1 MKQSTRGNDVIRRQ
15 RSLYAFT
22 AVAALMFVAC
32 GGGGNSDSTTAPT
45 AGLTTEP
52 AASETTAASVDE
64 TTAASVDETTAATEP
79 AAPAGWTADTS
90 ACADPERAE
99 QPIES
104 AIKIG
109 SAMPLSGGPAAAFGP
124 VKDGF
129 QLYLDYADAQGL
141 LPGYTISADI
151 RDDQYDSTQTPG
163 VVDGLIDDG
172 VDIFAGIIGTPNNL
186 AVRDTLNEECIPQ
199 LLALTGSPAW
209 GDSTNYP
216 WLTGALIPYDT
227 EASIYATKLNELK
240 PGAKVALYYINNEF
254 GKAYIDEFK
263 KKADEFGFEIVDEQ
277 TVEPNDNNPPITQVG
292 SIAGKLPDAIVAIPL
307 GLQCPT
313 FLAELANAKAQA
325 AGWNPPVFVTNT
337 CASKLFFGLAGPAA
351 EGVYTSNNL
360 LDSNDPKNAAEPGI
374 KTFLDAYAAAGLTG
388 DPGVTEAGWSVGE
401 ATVNILNAALDS
413 GTLSRKSIIEAARN
427 LTFTP
432 SLGRPGVQYKMNGDE
447 DAFSYETLQV
457 LQWSVATQTFT
468 EIGEPITEYEH

>member
-1 MKQSTRGNDVIRRQ
+1 VTHRQ
-15 RSLYAFT
+15 RSLYALT
-22 AVAALMFVAC
+22 AAAALVLSAC
-32 GGGGNSDSTTAPT
+32 GGGGNSSDSSTAPS
-45 AGLTTEP
+45 AGVTTEP
-52 AASETTAASVDE
+52 STDTASETTAASA
-64 TTAASVDETTAATEP
+64 TSAAGTDDTTAATEP

-90 ACADPERAE
+90 ACADPDRAE
-99 QPIES
+99 QPIEG
-104 AIKIG
+104 AIKVG
-109 SAMPLSGGPAAAFGP
+109 AAMPLSGGPAAAFGP

-141 LPGYTISADI
+141 LPGYTITADI
-151 RDDQYDSTQTPG
+151 RDDQYDATQTPG

-172 VDIFAGIIGTPNNL
+172 VDLFAGIIGSPNNL

-209 GDSTNYP
+209 GDVANYP
-216 WLTGALIPYDT
+216 WTTGALVPYDT
-227 EASIYATKLNELK
+227 EAAIYANKLNELK

-263 KKADEFGFEIVDEQ
+263 KRADEFGFEIVDEQ

-292 SIAGKLPDAIVAIPL
+292 SIASKLPDAIVAIPL

-313 FLAELANAKAQA
+313 FLAELANAKAQT

-351 EGVYTSNNL
+351 EAVYTSNNL
-360 LDSNDPKNAAEPGI
+360 VDSNDPKNAEHPGI
-374 KTFLDAYAAAGLTG
+374 KLFLEQYAAAGLTG

-401 ATVNILNAALDS
+401 ATVNILNAALET
-413 GTLSRKSIIEAARN
+413 GTLNRKSIIEAARS
-427 LTFTP
+427 LTFAP
-432 SLGRPGVQYKMNGDE
+432 SLGREGVEYKMNGTE

-457 LQWSVATQTFT
+457 LQWSVASQTFT
-468 EIGEPITEYEH
+468 EIGDPITQYEH

>member
-1 MKQSTRGNDVIRRQ
+1 V
-15 RSLYAFT
+15 
-22 AVAALMFVAC
+22 
-32 GGGGNSDSTTAPT
+32 
-45 AGLTTEP
+45 
-52 AASETTAASVDE
+52 TTAAGA
-64 TTAASVDETTAATEP
+64 TTTGGSDATTAATQVTP
-79 AAPAGWTADTS
+79 SGGWTVDTS
-90 ACADPERAE
+90 KCADPDRVTK
-99 QPIES
+99 PIVGTV
-104 AIKIG
+104 KIG
-109 SAMPLSGGPAAAFGP
+109 AAVPLSGGPAAAFGP

-129 QLYLDYADAQGL
+129 QLYLNYASEQNL

-163 VVDGLIDDG
+163 VVDGLIDSG
-172 VDIFAGIIGTPNNL
+172 VDIFSGIIGSPNNL

-199 LLALTGSPAW
+199 LMALTGSPAW
-209 GDSTNYP
+209 GDVADYP
-216 WLTGALIPYDT
+216 WTTGALVPYDT

-263 KKADEFGFEIVDEQ
+263 KKADEFGFQIVDEQ

-313 FLAELANAKAQA
+313 FLAQLANAKAQSP
-325 AGWNPPVFVTNT
+325 GWNPPVFITNT

-360 LDSNDPKNAAEPGI
+360 LDSNDPKNATQPGV
-374 KTFLDAYAAAGLTG
+374 KTFLDAYQAAGLTG

-401 ATVNILNAALDS
+401 GTVNILKAALAT

-427 LTFTP
+427 LEFTP
-432 SLGRPGVQYKMNGDE
+432 SLGREGVHYKMAGE
-447 DAFSYETLQV
+447 KDAFAYETLQV
-457 LQWSVATQTFT
+457 LQWSVASQTFT
-468 EIGEPITEYEH
+468 EIGSPITQYEH

>member
-1 MKQSTRGNDVIRRQ
+1 VTKRLRNVYVFGAI
-15 RSLYAFT
+15 
-22 AVAALMFVAC
+22 AALVLAAC
-32 GGGGNSDSTTAPT
+32 GGGGDSSDTSTAATTGGGGTTAP
-45 AGLTTEP
+45 AAETTTTI
-52 AASETTAASVDE
+52 ASETTAAE
-64 TTAASVDETTAATEP
+64 TDETTAATEP
-79 AAPAGWTADTS
+79 AAPSGWTADTS

-99 QPIES
+99 QPIEGT
-104 AIKIG
+104 IKIG

-129 QLYLDYADAQGL
+129 QLYIDYASAQGL
-141 LPGYTISADI
+141 LPGYTISATI
-151 RDDQYDSTQTPG
+151 QDDQYDATQTPG
-163 VVDGLIDDG
+163 VVDSLIDDG
-172 VDIFAGIIGTPNNL
+172 VDFFSGIIGSPNNL

-209 GDSTNYP
+209 GQAVDYP
-216 WLTGALIPYDT
+216 WTTGALIPYDT

-263 KKADEFGFEIVDEQ
+263 KKAEEFGFEIVDEQ

-292 SIAGKLPDAIVAIPL
+292 SIASKVPDAILAIPL

-313 FLAELANAKAQA
+313 FLAELAKAKAQTT
-325 AGWNPPVFVTNT
+325 GWDPPVFVTNT

-360 LDSNDPKNAAEPGI
+360 VDSNDPKNATNPAV
-374 KTFLDAYAAAGLTG
+374 KTYLDAYAAAGLTG

-401 ATVNILNAALDS
+401 ATVNILKAAIES

-432 SLGRPGVQYKMNGDE
+432 SLGREGVQYKMNGTD

-468 EIGEPITEYEH
+468 EIGEPITQYEH

>member
-1 MKQSTRGNDVIRRQ
+1 MTKRLRNV
-15 RSLYAFT
+15 YVFA
-22 AVAALMFVAC
+22 AAAALVFSAC
-32 GGGGNSDSTTAPT
+32 GGGGNSSDTSTGPTTGEGGTTAP
-45 AGLTTEP
+45 ADETTI
-52 AASETTAASVDE
+52 ASETTAAE
-64 TTAASVDETTAATEP
+64 TDETTAATEP
-79 AAPAGWTADTS
+79 AAPSGWTADTS

-99 QPIES
+99 QPIEGT
-104 AIKIG
+104 IKIG

-129 QLYLDYADAQGL
+129 QLYIDYASAQGL
-141 LPGYTISADI
+141 LPDYTISATI
-151 RDDQYDSTQTPG
+151 QDDQYDATQTPG
-163 VVDGLIDDG
+163 VVDSLIDDG
-172 VDIFAGIIGTPNNL
+172 VDFFAGIIGSPNNL

-209 GDSTNYP
+209 GQAADYP
-216 WLTGALIPYDT
+216 WTTGALVPYDT
-227 EASIYATKLNELK
+227 EAAIYATKLNELK

-263 KKADEFGFEIVDEQ
+263 KRADEFGFEIVDEQ

-313 FLAELANAKAQA
+313 FLAELANAKAQT

-360 LDSNDPKNAAEPGI
+360 LDSNDPKNATNPAV
-374 KTFLDAYAAAGLTG
+374 KTFRDAYAAAGLTG
-388 DPGVTEAGWSVGE
+388 DPGVTSAGWNVGE
-401 ATVNILNAALDS
+401 ATVNILKAAIDS

-432 SLGRPGVQYKMNGDE
+432 SLGREGVQYKMNGTD

-457 LQWSVATQTFT
+457 LQWSVASQTFT
-468 EIGEPITEYEH
+468 EIGAPITQYEH

>member
-1 MKQSTRGNDVIRRQ
+1 MTKRL
-15 RSLYAFT
+15 RSVYVWGAAT
-22 AVAALMFVAC
+22 ALVLAAC
-32 GGGGNSDSTTAPT
+32 GGGGNSSDTSTVPTTVGGGTTAP
-45 AGLTTEP
+45 ADETTI
-52 AASETTAASVDE
+52 ASETTAAETDE
-64 TTAASVDETTAATEP
+64 TTGATEP
-79 AAPAGWTADTS
+79 AAPSGWTADTS
-90 ACADPERAE
+90 ACADPARAE
-99 QPIES
+99 QPIEGT
-104 AIKIG
+104 IKIG

-129 QLYLDYADAQGL
+129 QLYIDYADAQGL

-151 RDDQYDSTQTPG
+151 RDDQYDATQTPG
-163 VVDGLIDDG
+163 VVEGLIDDG
-172 VDIFAGIIGTPNNL
+172 VDIFAGIIGSPNNL

-209 GDSTNYP
+209 GDVANYP

-227 EASIYATKLNELK
+227 EASIYATKLDELK

-263 KKADEFGFEIVDEQ
+263 KRADEFGFEIVDEQ

-292 SIAGKLPDAIVAIPL
+292 SIASKLPDAIVAIPL

-351 EGVYTSNNL
+351 EGVYTSNHL
-360 LDSNDPKNAAEPGI
+360 IDSNDPKNAANPAV

-388 DPGVTEAGWSVGE
+388 DPGVTSAGWNVGE
-401 ATVNILNAALDS
+401 ATINILKAAVDS

-432 SLGRPGVQYKMNGDE
+432 SLGREGVQYKMAGDA
-447 DAFSYETLQV
+447 DSFTFETLQV

-468 EIGEPITEYEH
+468 EIGEPISQYEH